1 MPPSLLPPGDH
12 DGQLLFQQRLRTF
25 RVHIPAAADGGAA
38 LLLALHGGRS
48 NGRALAEATGLD
60 GWGDERGCVVVYPNG
75 TGPTEPALTWNAGRC
90 CGPAQEHGVD
100 DVAFLDALLV
110 WLRKRVAFDFGRVY
124 VVGLSN
130 GGMMALR
137 FAAESRGAIPP
148 AAVASVSG
156 PLMVERAGFRPPR
169 PVPILHFHGTADE
182 FIPYEGGIGPKA
194 PQKAAFTSV
203 AETLSAWAAANGAA
217 AAAVEASLPMK
228 VDDGTRVD
236 RVFFPPEL
244 PGGAAVLHYRIHGGG
259 HTWPGRPPRTEIV
272 GKSTANLSALEALA
286 EFFQL
291 PPTAAASTVRGE

>member
-1 MPPSLLPPGDH
+1 MPPALLPPGDH

-25 RVHIPAAADGGAA
+25 RVHIPAAAGGGAA
-38 LLLALHGGRS
+38 LVLALHGGRS
-48 NGRALAEATGLD
+48 NGKALAEAIALD
-60 GWGDERGCVVVYPNG
+60 AWGDAHGCVVVYPNG

-100 DVAFLDALLV
+100 DVAFLDALVV
-110 WLRKRVAFDFGRVY
+110 WLRKRVAFDFRRVY

-137 FAAESRGAIPP
+137 FAAESKGETPP

-156 PLMVERAGFRPPR
+156 PLMVELATFQPKR

-194 PQKAAFTSV
+194 PQKVAFTSA

-217 AAAVEASLPMK
+217 SAAVETSLPSQ

-236 RVFFPPEL
+236 RLFFPAEQ

-259 HTWPGRPPRTEIV
+259 HAWPGRPPRTEVV

-286 EFFQL
+286 DFFQL
-291 PPTAAASTVRGE
+291 PPAAGGPADRAD